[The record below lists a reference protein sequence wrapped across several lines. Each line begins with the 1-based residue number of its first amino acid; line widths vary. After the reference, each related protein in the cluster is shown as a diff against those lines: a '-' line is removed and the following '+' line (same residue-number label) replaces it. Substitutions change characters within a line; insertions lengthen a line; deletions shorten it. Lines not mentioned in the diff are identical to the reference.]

1 MIGLMKKDF
10 MMIRRQIFIIIA
22 LMAFY
27 FIIMGFGK
35 SQDYQI
41 GMFGGYMIALIAILP
56 ITMLAYD
63 EKNKWGRY
71 EAALPVTRKQSVI
84 SKYLLMFL
92 FALSAIA
99 VFSVFCVI
107 KNIHYPIEA
116 LAGIFSAAIIIS
128 SVILT
133 VSYRFGTDKARFIFI
148 GICFAAALII
158 LNVFSE
164 SEQMRNS
171 FEGSLNSLISGNIT
185 VIMLVFAMLIYFT
198 SMTVSIFVYLRKDL

>member
-71 EAALPVTRKQSVI
+71 EAALPVTRKQS
-84 SKYLLMFL
+84 
-92 FALSAIA
+92 
-99 VFSVFCVI
+99 
-107 KNIHYPIEA
+107 
-116 LAGIFSAAIIIS
+116 
-128 SVILT
+128 
-133 VSYRFGTDKARFIFI
+133 SYK
-148 GICFAAALII
+148 
-158 LNVFSE
+158 
-164 SEQMRNS
+164 
-171 FEGSLNSLISGNIT
+171 
-185 VIMLVFAMLIYFT
+185 
-198 SMTVSIFVYLRKDL
+198 

>member
-84 SKYLLMFL
+84 SKYLLMLL

-107 KNIHYPIEA
+107 KNIHY
-116 LAGIFSAAIIIS
+116 LMVF
-128 SVILT
+128 
-133 VSYRFGTDKARFIFI
+133 
-148 GICFAAALII
+148 I
-158 LNVFSE
+158 LNFIKT
-164 SEQMRNS
+164 
-171 FEGSLNSLISGNIT
+171 GI
-185 VIMLVFAMLIYFT
+185 
-198 SMTVSIFVYLRKDL
+198 

>member
-41 GMFGGYMIALIAILP
+41 GMFGGYMIVLIAILP

-84 SKYLLMFL
+84 SKYLLMLL

-116 LAGIFSAAIIIS
+116 LAGIFIS

-148 GICFAAALII
+148 GVCFAAALII

-185 VIMLVFAMLIYFT
+185 VIMLAFAMLIYFA
-198 SMTVSIFVYLRKDL
+198 SMTVSIYVYLRKDL